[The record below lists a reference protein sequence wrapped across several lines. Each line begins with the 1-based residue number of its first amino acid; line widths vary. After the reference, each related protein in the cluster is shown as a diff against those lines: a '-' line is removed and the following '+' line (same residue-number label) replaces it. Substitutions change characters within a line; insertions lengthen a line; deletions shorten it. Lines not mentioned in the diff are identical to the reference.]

1 MYLFLLIVFQMTSLP
16 QDAKKEDNAMDSE
29 ANSTAAPSSIC
40 KGPVMDEKLQT
51 LPTDE
56 ELLVYYL
63 TEFNV
68 ELRRNTEALHLL
80 SEKVPV
86 TNLKS

>member
-1 MYLFLLIVFQMTSLP
+1 MYLFLLIVFQITSLP

-29 ANSTAAPSSIC
+29 ANSTAASSSIC
-40 KGPVMDEKLQT
+40 KGPVDHKLPT

-56 ELLVYYL
+56 DLRVYYIA
-63 TEFNV
+63 EFYM
-68 ELRRNTEALHLL
+68 ELDHNSEAAHRLL
-80 SEKVPV
+80 EKVPV